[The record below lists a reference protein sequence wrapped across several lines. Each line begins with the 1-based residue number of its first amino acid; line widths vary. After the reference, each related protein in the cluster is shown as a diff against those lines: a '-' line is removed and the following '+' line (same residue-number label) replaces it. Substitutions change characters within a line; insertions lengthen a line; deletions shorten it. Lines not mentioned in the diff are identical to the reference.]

1 MDFTTKLKQQMALE
15 MLFQIGVAK
24 QDLKVKKPLF
34 SQLKYKSKPWK
45 THTAVTINHRENL

>member
-24 QDLKVKKPLF
+24 QDLKVKET
-34 SQLKYKSKPWK
+34 Q
-45 THTAVTINHRENL
+45 